1 MFYNFIIKNTTFLF
15 YFNLLIHNIIICVG
29 LYNIDPL
36 RNQRGKYTKQ
46 IHYKLKIRVTDNR
59 CVFKMEIVDE
69 NSVILSNFEVLS
81 FLQDERN
88 EISKNPKKKKNKD
101 KLLTL
106 ILETMKY
113 LGIISSL
120 T

>member
-1 MFYNFIIKNTTFLF
+1 
-15 YFNLLIHNIIICVG
+15 
-29 LYNIDPL
+29 
-36 RNQRGKYTKQ
+36 
-46 IHYKLKIRVTDNR
+46 
-59 CVFKMEIVDE
+59 MEIVNE

-113 LGIISSL
+113 LGN
-120 T
+120 